1 MIERTQKNFATTIS
15 KWLPVFVVLALV
27 AATALLWQP
36 ISILLGS
43 GDEIAL
49 KSVMNNLGIG
59 APLAFLALSVV
70 QIVGAPIPGYPVQFL
85 GGALF
90 GVAWGAIYGIVG
102 MLMGGL
108 LAAWLARRLG
118 RPFIEKHVDAAQLDK
133 YEKLTKLES
142 VGLWIIVLLI
152 PLGDFPYFVAGVSRV
167 KFRTLGAAIL
177 LSRGPFTFLIA
188 WVGANST
195 QAPTWMIGALFAII
209 LAFVAV
215 GYIFR
220 APISVWV
227 DRHILHRLT

>member
-1 MIERTQKNFATTIS
+1 MTEHTQKNLATIVS
-15 KWLPVFVVLALV
+15 NWLPMLVVLALI

-49 KSVMNNLGIG
+49 KSAMRHLGVG

-90 GVAWGAIYGIVG
+90 GVVWGAIYGTVG

-118 RPFIEKHVDAAQLDK
+118 RPFIEKHVDATQLDK

-142 VGLWIIVLLI
+142 VGLWVIVLLI
-152 PLGDFPYFVAGVSRV
+152 PLGDFPYFIAGVSRV

-177 LSRGPFTFLIA
+177 LSRGPFTVLIA

-195 QAPTWMIGALFAII
+195 QAPAWMIGALFAVI
-209 LAFVAV
+209 LVFVAM

-220 APISVWV
+220 TPISAWV
-227 DRHILHRLT
+227 DRHILHRLA

>member
-1 MIERTQKNFATTIS
+1 VTEQTQKNFAAIIS
-15 KWLPVFVVLALV
+15 NWLPMLVVLALV

-36 ISILLGS
+36 ISILLGA
-43 GDEIAL
+43 GDELAL
-49 KSVMNNLGIG
+49 KSAMSNLGVG

-90 GVAWGAIYGIVG
+90 GVFWGAVYGIVG

-142 VGLWIIVLLI
+142 VGLWVIVLLI
-152 PLGDFPYFVAGVSRV
+152 PLGDFPYFIAGMSRV
-167 KFRTLGAAIL
+167 RLRTLGAAIL
-177 LSRGPFTFLIA
+177 LSRGPFTLLIA

-195 QAPTWMIGALFAII
+195 QVPPWMIIALFVII
-209 LAFVAV
+209 LAFVGV
-215 GYIFR
+215 GYVFR
-220 APISVWV
+220 APLSGWV
-227 DRHILHRLT
+227 DRHILHRLV